1 LKKRD
6 GKDDI
11 VSCLTQPKIEK
22 QSRNPK
28 GMKDIRDPVHG
39 YVKLDSVAL
48 ELSGTAQV
56 QRLRW
61 IRQLGLASLVY
72 PGACHSRFEHS
83 LGCCHLSRLLSI
95 HLGLDERQRML
106 VMAGA
111 LLHDIGHG
119 PFSHAS
125 ESVLGSYL
133 HKKHENIIDR
143 LRSPEI
149 GSILD
154 SYGISSREVQQTIT
168 GQTEIGKIV
177 SGEIDTDRM
186 DYLIRDAHYTGVAY
200 GVADHLRLMEKMRM
214 IQGRLVVE
222 AGGVQ
227 AAESLLVSR
236 LLMHPTVYYHHVC
249 RIAEAMLGCAIR
261 HMIEQSIEDASGIG
275 RMDDFQLFARMS
287 EVGGYPSL
295 IADRLKAR
303 RLYKR
308 AIYVGRE
315 FIDPLL
321 ISGSDRRIAEE
332 IAGMAGIE
340 HELVLIDNPPPSD
353 VAEGSFPVYANGAM
367 RELREV
373 SPLAATLEQA
383 HKATW
388 RFGVYT
394 PKEHRDKV
402 RRAAEKCL
410 NVRKGAVQHTFDD
423 MIL

>member
-1 LKKRD
+1 
-6 GKDDI
+6 
-11 VSCLTQPKIEK
+11 
-22 QSRNPK
+22 
-28 GMKDIRDPVHG
+28 
-39 YVKLDSVAL
+39 
-48 ELSGTAQV
+48 
-56 QRLRW
+56 
-61 IRQLGLASLVY
+61 
-72 PGACHSRFEHS
+72 
-83 LGCCHLSRLLSI
+83 
-95 HLGLDERQRML
+95 
-106 VMAGA
+106 
-111 LLHDIGHG
+111 
-119 PFSHAS
+119 
-125 ESVLGSYL
+125 
-133 HKKHENIIDR
+133 
-143 LRSPEI
+143 
-149 GSILD
+149 
-154 SYGISSREVQQTIT
+154 
-168 GQTEIGKIV
+168 
-177 SGEIDTDRM
+177 
-186 DYLIRDAHYTGVAY
+186 
-200 GVADHLRLMEKMRM
+200 
-214 IQGRLVVE
+214 
-222 AGGVQ
+222 
-227 AAESLLVSR
+227 
-236 LLMHPTVYYHHVC
+236 
-249 RIAEAMLGCAIR
+249 
-261 HMIEQSIEDASGIG
+261 MIEQSIEDASGIG